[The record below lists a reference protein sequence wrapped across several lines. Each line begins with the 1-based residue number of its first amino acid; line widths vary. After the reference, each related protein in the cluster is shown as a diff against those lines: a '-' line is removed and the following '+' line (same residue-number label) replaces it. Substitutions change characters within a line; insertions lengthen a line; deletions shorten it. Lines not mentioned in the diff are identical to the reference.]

1 MAGNG
6 EVQNDYPAHE
16 QGYGLF
22 TGLMKWGTI
31 ISLVVAAAV
40 VLIIAS

>member
-16 QGYGLF
+16 RGYTLF
-22 TGLMKWGTI
+22 TALIKWGTI
-31 ISLVVAAAV
+31 ISFVAAAAV
-40 VLIIAS
+40 VLVIAS